1 LTCFSQINEA
11 KTPVNTSTP
20 AVADVI
26 LRGGPEERGAS
37 HGAHLQEKIE
47 GVVDFYG
54 DYIGMREAD
63 VFVAARHFKD
73 VVNAFSPEY
82 GREIVALA
90 DAAGIDP
97 LWIFAVNARSEIT
110 ELGNNE
116 CTAAFFPQS
125 GMLGQTWDWFA
136 PLEKLIAVIQIELD
150 EDHKVL
156 MMTEPGIIGKIGIN
170 TAGLGVC
177 LNFLIDPQTRRGLP
191 IHILM
196 RAILDSGSLPEA
208 KTRISEA
215 GAGRSG
221 NLLVGAAEGEA
232 LAVEFR
238 ADASYELADDNGVY
252 LHTNHYRGCD
262 LRTGTP
268 EQRANS
274 EQRLARA
281 GALAAASDEYSHQTM
296 NELLSD
302 CAHAEHPICSSYRE
316 HPGIP
321 ALLGTICTL
330 IMDLPG
336 RKLSLRRGNDPAN
349 GYTEYSL

>member
-47 GVVDFYG
+47 GVVDFY
-54 DYIGMREAD
+54 
-63 VFVAARHFKD
+63 
-73 VVNAFSPEY
+73 
-82 GREIVALA
+82 
-90 DAAGIDP
+90 
-97 LWIFAVNARSEIT
+97 
-110 ELGNNE
+110 
-116 CTAAFFPQS
+116 
-125 GMLGQTWDWFA
+125 
-136 PLEKLIAVIQIELD
+136 
-150 EDHKVL
+150 
-156 MMTEPGIIGKIGIN
+156 
-170 TAGLGVC
+170 
-177 LNFLIDPQTRRGLP
+177 
-191 IHILM
+191 
-196 RAILDSGSLPEA
+196 SGSLPEA